1 MRYPK
6 NLEIG
11 EYISTTAPSEG
22 IVKEINWKRL
32 DNAKKNL
39 SELGYKYKETSNV
52 RKDEKGRSS
61 SAKERAKQFMELWQ
75 DKETG
80 SIISAAGGFF
90 LNEMIDEI
98 EWEKIKELEPK
109 WFQGY
114 SDNTGI
120 TYLLTTLADI
130 ACIYGPNVK
139 DYGMRKLYK
148 NLQNSLKIMKG
159 EEITQESF
167 EKCENG
173 EWSERIDPYEEYSLT
188 CENEW
193 KNLNREEKIHF
204 KGRSIGGC
212 LNVITDLIGTKYD
225 KTKEYIEKYKEDGIV
240 WFLEACEM
248 STPVIY
254 CKLWQMKNAGYFRNS
269 KGIIFGR
276 PIMLKEEYDM
286 TQEECIKQ
294 ALKDLNIPI
303 IYNADIGHIA
313 PQIPILS
320 GGILE
325 IECKNGKGK
334 ITNYFK

>member
-6 NLEIG
+6 NLKIG
-11 EYISTTAPSEG
+11 DYISTTAPSEG
-22 IVKEINWKRL
+22 ITKEINWKRL
-32 DNAKKNL
+32 DNAKENL
-39 SELGYKYKETSNV
+39 VTLGYKYKETKNV
-52 RKDEKGRSS
+52 RTDNKGRSS
-61 SAKERAKQFMELWQ
+61 SAEERAKQFMELWE

-90 LNEMIDEI
+90 LNEMLDNMD
-98 EWEKIKELEPK
+98 WEKIKQLDAK

-120 TYLLTTLADI
+120 TYLLTTLADT

-139 DYGMRKLYK
+139 DFGMRKLYK
-148 NLQNSLKIMKG
+148 NLENSLKIMSG

-167 EKCENG
+167 EKCESG
-173 EWSERIDPYEEYSLT
+173 EWSERIDPYEEYNLT
-188 CENEW
+188 CENKW
-193 KNLNREEKIHF
+193 KNLNDEEKIHF

-254 CKLWQMKNAGYFRNS
+254 CKLWQMKNAGYFKYC

-276 PIMLKEEYDM
+276 PIMLKEEYEM
-286 TQEECIKQ
+286 NQEECLKQ
-294 ALKDLNIPI
+294 ALKNLNIPI
-303 IYNADIGHIA
+303 IYDADIGHVA
-313 PQIPILS
+313 PQIPIVS

-325 IECKNGKGK
+325 VEYQQGKGK